1 MRMQILDIITKKKL
15 GQPLTREEITYFA
28 RGAADKTIPDYQLA
42 ALLMAIRLNGMTA
55 QETTDLTLAMRDSGD
70 VCDLSAIPGKKI
82 DKHSTGGVGDTTT
95 LILAPLVA
103 ACGVPV
109 AKMSGRGLG
118 HTGGTLDKL
127 ESIPG
132 LSVEET
138 EERFIRQVQEIGLA
152 VIGQT
157 AALAPA
163 DKTLYALRDV
173 TSTVDSLPLIAASI
187 MSKKLASGADGI
199 VLDVKTGSG
208 ALMETLPDALALA
221 QTMVDIGKL
230 AGKPVVAVITSMA
243 QPLGTH
249 IGNALEVKDA
259 IDVLAGRTQG
269 DLLEIS
275 LLLGSHM
282 LVLAEK
288 AKTLPE
294 ARAMLENALSSGVG
308 LRKLAE
314 MIAAQGGDPRVVED
328 LSLLP
333 QAAVKRVMRA
343 ETVGYLS
350 AMDTTALGMAAQT
363 MVDIGKLAGKPV
375 VAVITSMAQPL
386 GTHIGNALEVKD
398 AIDVL
403 AGRTQGDLLEISLL
417 LGSHMLVLAEK
428 AKTLPE
434 ARAMLEN
441 ALSSGVGLRKLAEM
455 IAAQGGDPRVVE
467 DLSLL
472 PQAAVKRVMRAETVG
487 YLSAMDTTA
496 LGMAAQRMGA
506 GRAKKSDML
515 DYSVGYVLH
524 VRLGDEVTKDTPLA
538 TLYARNEAEAEEA
551 EKAIRKALTI
561 AKEKPSVPP
570 LWDAVVTAEGITY
583 NR

>member
-15 GQPLTREEITYFA
+15 GQPLTREEITFFA

-221 QTMVDIGKL
+221 QT
-230 AGKPVVAVITSMA
+230 PVVAVITSMA

-294 ARAMLENALSSGVG
+294 ARAMLENALSSGAG

-314 MIAAQGGDPRVVED
+314 MIAAQGGDSRVVED

-343 ETVGYLS
+343 ET
-350 AMDTTALGMAAQT
+350 A
-363 MVDIGKLAGKPV
+363 
-375 VAVITSMAQPL
+375 
-386 GTHIGNALEVKD
+386 
-398 AIDVL
+398 
-403 AGRTQGDLLEISLL
+403 
-417 LGSHMLVLAEK
+417 
-428 AKTLPE
+428 
-434 ARAMLEN
+434 
-441 ALSSGVGLRKLAEM
+441 
-455 IAAQGGDPRVVE
+455 
-467 DLSLL
+467 
-472 PQAAVKRVMRAETVG
+472 G

-524 VRLGDEVTKDTPLA
+524 VRLGDEVTEDTPLA

-561 AKEKPSVPP
+561 ARKKPQAPK
-570 LWDAVVTAEGITY
+570 LWDAVVTAEGIIY

>member
-15 GQPLTREEITYFA
+15 GQPLTREEITFFA

-95 LILAPLVA
+95 LILA

-230 AGKPVVAVITSMA
+230 AVVAVIPSMA

-294 ARAMLENALSSGVG
+294 ARTMLENALSSGAG

-343 ETVGYLS
+343 E
-350 AMDTTALGMAAQT
+350 MA
-363 MVDIGKLAGKPV
+363 
-375 VAVITSMAQPL
+375 
-386 GTHIGNALEVKD
+386 
-398 AIDVL
+398 
-403 AGRTQGDLLEISLL
+403 
-417 LGSHMLVLAEK
+417 
-428 AKTLPE
+428 
-434 ARAMLEN
+434 
-441 ALSSGVGLRKLAEM
+441 
-455 IAAQGGDPRVVE
+455 
-467 DLSLL
+467 
-472 PQAAVKRVMRAETVG
+472 G

-524 VRLGDEVTKDTPLA
+524 VRLGDEVTEDTLLA

-561 AKEKPSVPP
+561 AKEKPQTPK